1 MARFFSRR
9 SGVSMVPS
17 SLHAVSRTSTIR
29 RRCVHYG
36 IGRDGNVCV
45 YEGAHTVC
53 LPDVSSMR
61 CGSISSVRCRWFRL
75 GFLRRGLL
83 IVEPRT
89 YAVRPLS
96 PCGTQSSVGR
106 FGDVHVMRTQST
118 CPSTGYRR
126 VTRSSGRCVHSFLRI
141 CHMSKA
147 NVGTARTLTSVWSAS
162 PICSSFLR
170 RVGRFVYLLS
180 ASLRRRGKDPKRST
194 FEDGA

>member
-1 MARFFSRR
+1 MMFVEQKKPSWWTLFFACAYLI
-9 SGVSMVPS
+9 SGVGVFV
-17 SLHAVSRTSTIR
+17 L
-29 RRCVHYG
+29 
-36 IGRDGNVCV
+36 
-45 YEGAHTVC
+45 
-53 LPDVSSMR
+53 
-61 CGSISSVRCRWFRL
+61 
-75 GFLRRGLL
+75 GLL
-83 IVEPRT
+83 AKDVWQILSGLFLFSLGQQIAAS
-89 YAVRPLS
+89 YA
-96 PCGTQSSVGR
+96 GR

-118 CPSTGYRR
+118 CPSTGYRH